1 MATAIFT
8 ECRSPMSKTAT
19 ALYDYES
26 TNWDETQ
33 LVEGEVRTAGGAG
46 AGAGGWDK
54 GSNGW
59 NELI

>member
-1 MATAIFT
+1 
-8 ECRSPMSKTAT
+8 MSKTAT